1 MLTLPEESMLER
13 SRASSPFYT
22 AEHEAFRDVMRR
34 FVTREI
40 EPFAHEWDEA
50 GGFPRELYRKA
61 ADIGLLALGFPED
74 CGGVP
79 ADQFMKIVAAQ
90 ELARAGAGGVS
101 ASLMSHTIG
110 APPIARAARP
120 AIRAR
125 VLAQILSGR
134 KISALAITEPG
145 GGSDVAGLVTWARRD
160 GDHYVISGEKTFIT
174 SGMRA
179 DYLTVAVRTGG
190 EGAGGVS
197 LLLIEGDTPGLSRTK
212 LKKMGWWASDT
223 ATLHFDD
230 CLVPTENLIGEEGH
244 GFKLIMQNFNS
255 ERMGM
260 AASCTAYARVCLE
273 EAIAYARERKT
284 FGKPIAQHQVI
295 RHKLVDMAQRV
306 AASQAMLEM
315 LAWRLGQGESP
326 VAEICMMK
334 NQATQTMAFCASEAV
349 QIFGGAGYMRGIKVE
364 RIYREVKVN
373 AIGGGTE
380 EIMKDLASR
389 QMGL

>member
-22 AEHEAFRDVMRR
+22 AEHETFRDVMRR
-34 FVTREI
+34 FVAREI

-50 GGFPRELYRKA
+50 GEFPRELYAKA

-74 CGGVP
+74 CGGEP

-125 VLAQILSGR
+125 VLAEILSGR

-145 GGSDVAGLVTWARRD
+145 GGSDVAGLVTRARRD
-160 GDHYVISGEKTFIT
+160 GDHYVVSGEKTFIT

-197 LLLIEGDTPGLSRTK
+197 LLLIEGDTPGLSRTR

-230 CLVPTENLIGEEGH
+230 CSVPVDNLIGEEGH
-244 GFKLIMQNFNS
+244 GFNLIMQNFNS

-260 AASCTAYARVCLE
+260 AAGCTAYARVCLE
-273 EAIAYARERKT
+273 EAIAYAKQRKT

>member
-1 MLTLPEESMLER
+1 MSFGLSEDQVAIRDM
-13 SRASSPFYT
+13 AAGFA
-22 AEHEAFRDVMRR
+22 AEQIAPHALD
-34 FVTREI
+34 
-40 EPFAHEWDEA
+40 WDERKHFPVETLRAAA
-50 GGFPRELYRKA
+50 GLGMAAITVRE
-61 ADIGLLALGFPED
+61 DVGGSGLSRVDSSLIFEALSTACPT
-74 CGGVP
+74 
-79 ADQFMKIVAAQ
+79 VAAFLSIHNLTAWILDRFGSEEQ
-90 ELARAGAGGVS
+90 RRAWLPALARMDRI
-101 ASLMSHTIG
+101 ASYCL
-110 APPIARAARP
+110 
-120 AIRAR
+120 
-125 VLAQILSGR
+125 
-134 KISALAITEPG
+134 TEPG
-145 GGSDVAGLVTWARRD
+145 GGSDVANLRTKARRD
-160 GDHYVISGEKTFIT
+160 GDHYVVSGEKTFIT

-190 EGAGGVS
+190 EGPGGVS

-223 ATLHFDD
+223 ATLHFDE
-230 CLVPTENLIGEEGH
+230 CRVPVENLIGEEGR
-244 GFKLIMQNFNS
+244 GFKQIMYNFNS

-260 AASCTAYARVCLE
+260 AASCTAYARVCLD
-273 EAIAYARERKT
+273 EAIGYAKERKT

-295 RHKLVDMAQRV
+295 RHKIVDMAQKV
-306 AASQAMLEM
+306 AVSQAMLEM

-334 NQATQTMAFCASEAV
+334 NQATQTMAHCASEAV
-349 QIFGGAGYMRGIKVE
+349 QIFGGAGFMRGIKVE

>member
-1 MLTLPEESMLER
+1 MPMK
-13 SRASSPFYT
+13 SPFYT
-22 AEHEAFRDVMRR
+22 AEHEAFREVVRR
-34 FVTREI
+34 FVEKEI
-40 EPFAHEWDEA
+40 EPYAHEWDEA
-50 GGFPRELYRKA
+50 GEFPKALYEKA
-61 ADIGLLALGFPED
+61 AAIGLLGLGFPEQY
-74 CGGVP
+74 GGIP
-79 ADQFMKIVAAQ
+79 ADQFMKIAASQ
-90 ELARAGAGGVS
+90 ELARAGAGGIS

-110 APPIARAARP
+110 SPPIARAAS
-120 AIRAR
+120 AAVKTR
-125 VLAQILSGR
+125 VLPQVLSGK
-134 KISALAITEPG
+134 KISALAITEPS
-145 GGSDVAGLVTWARRD
+145 GGSDVANLRTKARRD
-160 GDHYVISGEKTFIT
+160 GDHYTVNGEKTFIT

-179 DYLTVAVRTGG
+179 NYLTVAVRTGG

-230 CLVPTENLIGEEGH
+230 CRVPAENLIGEEGH
-244 GFKLIMQNFNS
+244 GFRIIMQNFNS

-260 AASCTAYARVCLE
+260 AASCTAYAGVCVE
-273 EAIAYARERKT
+273 EAMAYAKERKT

-295 RHKLVDMAQRV
+295 RHKIVDMAQKV
-306 AASQAMLEM
+306 AASQAMLEL

-349 QIFGGAGYMRGIKVE
+349 QIFGGAGFMRGIKVE

>member
-1 MLTLPEESMLER
+1 MG
-13 SRASSPFYT
+13 SPFYT
-22 AEHEAFRDVMRR
+22 AEHIAYRDVVRR
-34 FVTREI
+34 FLKKEI
-40 EPFAHEWDEA
+40 EPYAHAWDEA
-50 GGFPRELYRKA
+50 GEFPRALYEKA
-61 ADIGLLALGFPED
+61 AAIGLLGLGFPEEY
-74 CGGVP
+74 GGVP
-79 ADQFMKIVAAQ
+79 ADQFMKIVASE
-90 ELARAGAGGVS
+90 ELARAGAGGVG

-110 APPIARAARP
+110 SPPIARAARP
-120 AIRAR
+120 EVKAR
-125 VLAQILSGR
+125 VLAEVLSGR
-134 KISALAITEPG
+134 KISALAITEPS
-145 GGSDVAGLVTWARRD
+145 GGSDVASLRTTARRE
-160 GDHYVISGEKTFIT
+160 GDVYVVNGEKTFIT

-179 DYLTVAVRTGG
+179 DYITTAVRTGA

-197 LLLIEGDTPGLSRTK
+197 LLLIEGGTPGLSRTK

-230 CLVPTENLIGEEGH
+230 CRVAAENLIGEEGQ
-244 GFKLIMQNFNS
+244 GFKLIMRNFNS

-260 AASCTAYARVCLE
+260 AASCTAYARVCLD
-273 EAIAYARERKT
+273 EAIAYAKERKT
-284 FGKPIAQHQVI
+284 FGKPLAQHQVI

-315 LAWRLGQGESP
+315 LAWRLEQGENP

-349 QIFGGAGYMRGIKVE
+349 QIFGGAGFMRGIKVE

>member
-1 MLTLPEESMLER
+1 
-13 SRASSPFYT
+13 
-22 AEHEAFRDVMRR
+22 
-34 FVTREI
+34 
-40 EPFAHEWDEA
+40 
-50 GGFPRELYRKA
+50 
-61 ADIGLLALGFPED
+61 
-74 CGGVP
+74 
-79 ADQFMKIVAAQ
+79 
-90 ELARAGAGGVS
+90 
-101 ASLMSHTIG
+101 
-110 APPIARAARP
+110 
-120 AIRAR
+120 
-125 VLAQILSGR
+125 
-134 KISALAITEPG
+134 
-145 GGSDVAGLVTWARRD
+145 
-160 GDHYVISGEKTFIT
+160 
-174 SGMRA
+174 MRA

-230 CLVPTENLIGEEGH
+230 CRVACENLIGEEGQ

-260 AASCTAYARVCLE
+260 AASCTAYARVCLD
-273 EAIAYARERKT
+273 EAIAYAKERKT
-284 FGKPIAQHQVI
+284 FGKPISQHQVI

-315 LAWRLGQGESP
+315 LAWRLDQGENP

>member
-1 MLTLPEESMLER
+1 MK
-13 SRASSPFYT
+13 SPFYT
-22 AEHEAFRDVMRR
+22 PEHEAWRAVVRR
-34 FVTREI
+34 FVENEI

-50 GGFPRELYRKA
+50 GETPRELYEKA
-61 ADIGLLALGFPED
+61 AAIGLLGLGFPEEF
-74 CGGVP
+74 GGTP
-79 ADQFMKIVAAQ
+79 ADQFMKIVTSQ
-90 ELARAGAGGVS
+90 ELARAGAGGVN

-110 APPIARAARP
+110 SPPIARAARP
-120 AIRAR
+120 EVRAK
-125 VLAQILSGR
+125 VLPEVLSGR

-145 GGSDVAGLVTWARRD
+145 GGSDVANLRTKARRE
-160 GDHYVISGEKTFIT
+160 GDHYIVNGEKTFIT
-174 SGMRA
+174 SGVRA

-190 EGAGGVS
+190 EGASGVS
-197 LLLIEGDTPGLSRTK
+197 LLLIEGDTPGLTRIK

-223 ATLHFDD
+223 ASLHFDD
-230 CLVPTENLIGEEGH
+230 CRVPVTNLIGEEGQ
-244 GFKLIMQNFNS
+244 GFKLIMHNFNS

-260 AASCTAYARVCLE
+260 AASCTAYARVCVE
-273 EAIAYARERKT
+273 EAIAYAKERKT

-315 LAWRLGQGESP
+315 LAWRLGEGESP

-334 NQATQTMAFCASEAV
+334 NQATQTMAYCASEAV
-349 QIFGGAGYMRGIKVE
+349 QIFGGAGFMRGIKVE

>member
-1 MLTLPEESMLER
+1 MLER
-13 SRASSPFYT
+13 ATARSPFYT
-22 AEHEAFRDVMRR
+22 AEHEAFRDVMRS
-34 FVTREI
+34 FVAREI
-40 EPFAHEWDEA
+40 EPFAHDWDEA
-50 GGFPRELYRKA
+50 GEFPRELYVKA
-61 ADIGLLALGFPED
+61 ANIGLLALGFPED

-79 ADQFMKIVAAQ
+79 ADQFMKIVASQ

-110 APPIARAARP
+110 SPPIARAARP
-120 AIRAR
+120 HIKAR
-125 VLAQILSGR
+125 VLPEVLSGR

-145 GGSDVAGLVTWARRD
+145 GGSDVANLATRARRD
-160 GDHYVISGEKTFIT
+160 GDHYVVNGEKTFIT

-197 LLLIEGDTPGLSRTK
+197 LLLIAGDTPGLSRTK

-223 ATLHFDD
+223 ATLFFDD
-230 CLVPTENLIGEEGH
+230 CRVPVENLIGEEGQ
-244 GFKLIMQNFNS
+244 GFKLIMHNFNS

-260 AASCTAYARVCLE
+260 AASCIGFARVCVE
-273 EAIAYARERKT
+273 DAIAYAKERKT
-284 FGKPIAQHQVI
+284 FGKPLAQHQVI
-295 RHKLVDMAQRV
+295 RHKLVDMAQKV

-315 LAWRLGQGESP
+315 LAWRLEQGDNP